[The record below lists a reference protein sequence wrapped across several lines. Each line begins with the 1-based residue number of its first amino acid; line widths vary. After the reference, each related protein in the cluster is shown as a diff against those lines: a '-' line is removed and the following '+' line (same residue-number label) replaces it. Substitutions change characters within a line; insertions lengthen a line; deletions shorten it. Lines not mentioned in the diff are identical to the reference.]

1 MTIIHSPNSRR
12 TCQAR
17 SLLPPRQSW
26 MIRWGRFCP
35 SPPRTHQLLRLP
47 SLSQRQLA
55 CVCCL
60 VAMRFPAA
68 LEGLLA
74 LVFPLASCAA
84 LQECHGIRNGSVCSQ
99 GPRDDGAPNANGHG
113 TRVRCIFRRSGIWR
127 PPAATT
133 IRVWVPHA
141 TLCARHTPALPWL
154 WILVVVGCAQ
164 SQRSPWRHS
173 CALESVFVLFFRARP
188 LSFSQRQMLWSQT
201 PYV

>member
-1 MTIIHSPNSRR
+1 LGT
-12 TCQAR
+12 
-17 SLLPPRQSW
+17 LLPFSSSDASAASASKPKSAPVSMCVLSCCHAFPCCPR
-26 MIRWGRFCP
+26 
-35 SPPRTHQLLRLP
+35 
-47 SLSQRQLA
+47 
-55 CVCCL
+55 
-60 VAMRFPAA
+60 
-68 LEGLLA
+68 GLLA